1 MGIRERHTHSSSKSN
16 GADAPAAKKVNF
28 ESLDFEEVENTV
40 YRADHATSGSLDS
53 LIFSSA
59 KWGMCF
65 AIGEFVSGSQTGH

>member
-1 MGIRERHTHSSSKSN
+1 MGSREKHTQAGNMSN
-16 GADAPAAKKVNF
+16 GAAIPAPKVNF

-53 LIFSSA
+53 LIYSSA

-65 AIGEFVSGSQTGH
+65 AIGGCPLQVH

>member
-1 MGIRERHTHSSSKSN
+1 MGSREKNPQGRNMSN
-16 GADAPAAKKVNF
+16 GAAVPAPKVNF

-53 LIFSSA
+53 LIYSSA

-65 AIGEFVSGSQTGH
+65 AIGECPLQANIS